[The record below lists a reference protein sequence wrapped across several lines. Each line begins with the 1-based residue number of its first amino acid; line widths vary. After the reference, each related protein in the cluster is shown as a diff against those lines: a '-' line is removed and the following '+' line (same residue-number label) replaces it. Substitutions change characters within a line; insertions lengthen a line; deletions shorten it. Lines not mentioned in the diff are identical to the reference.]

1 MELLKQTSLILGLVA
16 LTLGVWTLFRH
27 WRNRVSVLFS
37 FLCFLVSVWA
47 LSFVSHATIFGRL
60 SYDIHLFCNVLLAP
74 TGVLLMSSF
83 LVRKVN
89 AFSRFLFLTSMVGGA
104 GLCFLIVFSLGHGT
118 WFRLATGF
126 WPSFILV
133 EYFHLLVLEARRG
146 AGDGSENL
154 PRGRK
159 MVLYL
164 GPILSLA
171 FCSFD
176 HIPGMGTGIPSIG
189 NLLFAVYLGFASQII
204 NPRKLFGL
212 DSLVSR
218 FLAVLT
224 LSLILTGFFAL
235 LYNTISRSFP
245 LFLLNSF
252 LISFAVLALWNP
264 LVTFFRF
271 IGQRLFPRARDEE
284 KETVDRFRILLSAVT
299 SLEDLQ
305 EGLRQFFTKTHDA
318 ERVEITLDPSGVSLP
333 QNVESY
339 FLELRGKGLPPLLHR
354 GILEHERDALYTRE
368 SRRPIEMV
376 LEYLDA
382 GGFDGVLPAYSNE
395 KITALIRIRLPSGRW
410 SPETRFF
417 PIPQAP
423 ELMVEL
429 GNHVFRLARIGE
441 ARERD
446 RLILLGEMAAGLAHE
461 IRNPLGSIRGA
472 ADLLQDSGP
481 FVQVIRDETARLN
494 RLVGQFL
501 DFSRNPQDGRQRVD
515 LCALLPRAITNTAF
529 LVPSRVRLRFEGKTH
544 PVPVDVVPDSIQQV
558 LSNLIQNSVKALEGI
573 PGAEIIVRVETN
585 GFSVSDNGIGMS
597 DEVRSRVLEPFFTSS
612 GTGTGLGL
620 SICERLIRFD
630 RGWLKLE
637 SRPGQ
642 GTRVEVGYPD
652 AR

>member
-16 LTLGVWTLFRH
+16 LTIGVWTLFRH

-47 LSFVSHATIFGRL
+47 LSFVSHATLFGRL
-60 SYDIHLFCNVLLAP
+60 SYDIHLFCHVLLAP

-83 LVRKVN
+83 LVRKID
-89 AFSRFLFLTSMVGGA
+89 AFSRFLFLTALVGGA
-104 GLCFLIVFSLGHGT
+104 GLCFLIVFSLGHGE

-133 EYFHLLVLEARRG
+133 EYIHLLFLEARRSAE
-146 AGDGSENL
+146 AGFGHL

-171 FCSFD
+171 FCTFD

-252 LISFAVLALWNP
+252 LISFAVLALWSP

-271 IGQRLFPRARDEE
+271 MGRRFFPLTRNEE
-284 KETVDRFRILLSAVT
+284 KDTVDRFRILLSAVT
-299 SLEDLQ
+299 SLEDLH
-305 EGLRQFFTKTHDA
+305 EGLRQFFMKTHGA

-333 QNVESY
+333 ENVESY
-339 FLELRGKGLPPLLHR
+339 FFELREKGLPPVLHR
-354 GILEHERDALYTRE
+354 GILEQERDALYTRE
-368 SRRPIEMV
+368 SRKPIEMI

-395 KITALIRIRLPSGRW
+395 RVVGLIRIRIPSGRW

-417 PIPQAP
+417 PIPAAP
-423 ELMVEL
+423 DLLSEL
-429 GNHVFRLARIGE
+429 GDQVCRLARMGE
-441 ARERD
+441 VRERE

-481 FVQVIRDETARLN
+481 FVEVIRDETARLN
-494 RLVGQFL
+494 RLVSQFL
-501 DFSRNPQDGRQRVD
+501 DFSRNPQDGRQRID

-529 LVPSRVRLRFEGKTH
+529 LVPSAVHLHFDGKDH
-544 PVPVDVVPDSIQQV
+544 PVPVEVVPDSIQQV

-573 PGAEIIVRVETN
+573 QNAKIIVKVEEN
-585 GFSVSDNGIGMS
+585 GFSVTDNGIGMS
-597 DEVRSRVLEPFFTSS
+597 EAVRSRVLEPFFTSS

-620 SICERLIRFD
+620 AICERLIRHD

-637 SRPGQ
+637 SSPGQ

>member
-1 MELLKQTSLILGLVA
+1 MELLKQTSLILGLAA

-27 WRNRVSVLFS
+27 WRNRISVLFS

-47 LSFVSHATIFGRL
+47 LSFVSHATLFGRL

-83 LVRKVN
+83 LVRKVD
-89 AFSRFLFLTSMVGGA
+89 AISRFLFLASLAGGSV
-104 GLCFLIVFSLGHGT
+104 LCFLIAFSLGQGEI
-118 WFRLATGF
+118 FRLATGF

-133 EYFHLLVLEARRG
+133 EYVHLLVLEARWIARG
-146 AGDGSENL
+146 DAGHI
-154 PRGRK
+154 PPGRK

-164 GPILSLA
+164 GPIVSLA
-171 FCSFD
+171 FCTFD
-176 HIPGMGTGIPSIG
+176 HIPLMGTVIPSIG

-252 LISFAVLALWNP
+252 LISFAVLALWSP

-271 IGQRLFPRARDEE
+271 MGRKIFPRKQDEAR
-284 KETVDRFRILLSAVT
+284 ETVDRFRILLSAVT
-299 SLEDLQ
+299 SLEDLK
-305 EGLRQFFTKTHDA
+305 EGLRQFFLKTYRA
-318 ERVEITLDPSGVSLP
+318 ERVEITLDPSGIVLP
-333 QNVESY
+333 ETVEAY
-339 FLELRGKGLPPLLHR
+339 CLELREKGLPPVLHR
-354 GILEHERDALYTRE
+354 VILEQERDALYTKE
-368 SRRPIEMV
+368 GRRSLELI

-382 GGFDGVLPAYSNE
+382 GGFDVVLPAHVSE
-395 KITALIRIRLPSGRW
+395 KVVALIRIRLSSGHAL
-410 SPETRFF
+410 SETGFF
-417 PIPQAP
+417 PFPGAP
-423 ELMVEL
+423 ELIAEL
-429 GNHVFRLARIGE
+429 AEGTCRLARIGE
-441 ARERD
+441 ARERE
-446 RLILLGEMAAGLAHE
+446 RLMLLGEMAAGLAHE
-461 IRNPLGSIRGA
+461 IRNPLGAIRGA
-472 ADLLQDSGP
+472 ADLLREPGP
-481 FVQVIRDETARLN
+481 FVDVIRDETARLN

-501 DFSRNPQDGRQRVD
+501 DFSRNPQDGRQWVD
-515 LCALLPRAITNTAF
+515 LCTLLPRAIQNTNF
-529 LVPSRVRLRFEGKTH
+529 LVPPAIRLRFEGREL
-544 PVPVDVVPDSIQQV
+544 PVSVEVVPDSIQQV
-558 LSNLIQNSVKALEGI
+558 LSNLIQNSVKALEGVRD
-573 PGAEIIVRVETN
+573 AEIIVRVEQQ
-585 GFSVSDNGIGMS
+585 GFSVTDNGIGMS
-597 DEVRSRVLEPFFTSS
+597 DSVRSRVLEPFFTSS
-612 GTGTGLGL
+612 VGGTGLGL

-637 SRPGQ
+637 STPGQ

>member
-16 LTLGVWTLFRH
+16 LTIGVWTLFRH

-47 LSFVSHATIFGRL
+47 LSFVSHATLFGRL

-83 LVRKVN
+83 LVRKVD
-89 AFSRFLFLTSMVGGA
+89 AFSRLLFLMSLAGGA
-104 GLCFLIVFSLGHGT
+104 VLCFLIAFSLGHGEA
-118 WFRLATGF
+118 FKLATGF
-126 WPSFILV
+126 WPSFILL
-133 EYFHLLVLEARRG
+133 EYFHLLFLEARMSSG
-146 AGDGSENL
+146 PGSGNL

-159 MVLYL
+159 TFLYL

-171 FCSFD
+171 FCTFD
-176 HIPGMGTGIPSIG
+176 HIPWMGTGIPSIG

-224 LSLILTGFFAL
+224 LSLVLTGFFAL

-252 LISFAVLALWNP
+252 LISFAVLALWSP

-271 IGQRLFPRARDEE
+271 IGRKLFPRTHDEE

-305 EGLRQFFTKTHDA
+305 EGLRQFFMKTHGA
-318 ERVEITLDPSGVSLP
+318 ERVEITLDPAGVDLP
-333 QNVESY
+333 ENVESY
-339 FLELRGKGLPPLLHR
+339 LYELREKGLPPVLHR
-354 GILEHERDALYTRE
+354 GILEQERDALYTRE
-368 SRRPIEMV
+368 SRRPIEMI

-382 GGFDGVLPAYSNE
+382 AGFDGILPAYSNE
-395 KITALIRIRLPSGRW
+395 KVVVLIRIRLPAGRW
-410 SPETRFF
+410 SPDERFF
-417 PIPQAP
+417 PFPAAP
-423 ELMVEL
+423 ELMSEL
-429 GNHVFRLARIGE
+429 GANVFRLARIGE
-441 ARERD
+441 VRERE

-472 ADLLQDSGP
+472 ADLLQDTGP
-481 FVQVIRDETARLN
+481 FVEVIRDETARLN

-501 DFSRNPQDGRQRVD
+501 DFSRNPQGGRQRID

-529 LVPSRVRLRFEGKTH
+529 LVPSTVQLRFEGRDH
-544 PVPVDVVPDSIQQV
+544 PVPVEVVPDSIQQV
-558 LSNLIQNSVKALEGI
+558 LSNLIQNSVKALEGVRH
-573 PGAEIIVRVETN
+573 AEIVVRVEAG
-585 GFSVSDNGIGMS
+585 GFSVTDNGIGMS
-597 DEVRSRVLEPFFTSS
+597 DAVRSRVLEPFFTSS
-612 GTGTGLGL
+612 GNGTGLGL

-637 SRPGQ
+637 SVPGQ